1 MASKIGRKAAANWGQ
16 LKTEYISDNTVTYEY
31 LAQKY
36 GVSSRSV
43 KRHAVEDSWK
53 AARKDIVQQV
63 TNSVTRHAI
72 DNLEE
77 VNARHTKAYKNL
89 QAFALTNLNILYDH
103 IKTTQETAKAQGKK
117 LNPRDVYNSQQA
129 KFLAETL
136 RVAMDGERITLGLPT
151 VVTKG
156 EQDVNLS
163 SEFANKDINELEK
176 LFKAVNE
183 PNETDAGTGTES

>member
-1 MASKIGRKAAANWGQ
+1 MARPSAADWTM
-16 LKTEYISDNTVTYEY
+16 LKQEYIGNNTVTYEA
-31 LAQKY
+31 LAKKH
-36 GVSSRSV
+36 GVSSRTI
-43 KRHAVEDSWK
+43 KRHAVEEGWQ
-53 AARKDIVQQV
+53 AARNNISQQV
-63 TNSVTRHAI
+63 TNNVTKRAI

-89 QAFALTNLNILYDH
+89 QAFALTNLNILYDD
-103 IKTTQETAKAQGKK
+103 IKYQQQMAKQNGAKLDPKK
-117 LNPRDVYNSQQA
+117 IYSSQMA

-136 RVAMDGERITLGLPT
+136 RIAMDGERITLGLPT

-183 PNETDAGTGTES
+183 PNETNAGTSTKS